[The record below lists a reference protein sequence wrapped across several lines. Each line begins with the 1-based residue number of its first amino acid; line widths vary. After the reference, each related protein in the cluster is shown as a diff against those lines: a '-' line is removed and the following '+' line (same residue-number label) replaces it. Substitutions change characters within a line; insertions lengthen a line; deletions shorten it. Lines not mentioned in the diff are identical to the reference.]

1 MEQRVKQHLCRVYGL
16 GMADVDEL
24 YVLARHTVASTLN
37 RLQEAFARSDAHETA
52 DAGHLLKGALFNM
65 GLAELGEMARE
76 LELAGKAGRMQDA
89 RTVYAGLLAALKN
102 L

>member
-1 MEQRVKQHLCRVYGL
+1 MEQRVKNHLCRVYGL

-24 YVLARHTVASTLN
+24 YDLGRHTVASTLN
-37 RLQEAFARSDAHETA
+37 RLQEAFARSDAREAA
-52 DAGHLLKGALFNM
+52 DAGHMLKGALFNM
-65 GLAELGEMARE
+65 GLAEFGEMAKE

-89 RTVYAGLLAALKN
+89 RTIYAGLLAALER